1 MPPRSDEN
9 TGSAREPRPL
19 RARRLY
25 QTQAR
30 LVALD
35 RTESEAAM
43 IHRILA
49 RPTSTQASRRTAGA
63 PAPAVWSDV
72 SEDPGAIRD
81 ESPGVIASIGAS
93 ALRVAQE
100 IGGIVLLTGQVVR
113 ALIPPRI
120 DGREL
125 WRHLHKMGYR
135 SVPIVMLTALFAG
148 GLMMLQSGPFVKRF
162 GATSL
167 AGWFA
172 GYAVLREIGP
182 ILIALMFSGRV
193 GANNTAELS
202 TMTVTEQLDGLR
214 ALAIDP
220 VRFLVVPRVIAMVVT
235 LLALTVIGD
244 LVALA
249 GASITARAMLDIEWS
264 TLLHS
269 FADNLRPYDLLHG
282 LYKSIAFGAA
292 IAVSSCYFGVTV
304 RGGAVGVGRAVN
316 AAVVAAAVSIMLL
329 DFFLTYL
336 TG

>member
-1 MPPRSDEN
+1 MDVLSSL
-9 TGSAREPRPL
+9 G
-19 RARRLY
+19 
-25 QTQAR
+25 
-30 LVALD
+30 
-35 RTESEAAM
+35 
-43 IHRILA
+43 
-49 RPTSTQASRRTAGA
+49 AGA
-63 PAPAVWSDV
+63 L
-72 SEDPGAIRD
+72 R
-81 ESPGVIASIGAS
+81 S
-93 ALRVAQE
+93 AQA
-100 IGGIVLLTGQVVR
+100 IGGIVLLTGQVAR
-113 ALIPPRI
+113 ALVPPRL

-125 WRHLHKMGYR
+125 WRNLYKMGNR
-135 SVPIVMLTALFAG
+135 SVPIVVVTALFAG
-148 GLMMLQSGPFVKRF
+148 GLMALQSGPFVKQY
-162 GATSL
+162 GATAL
-167 AGWFA
+167 AGWGA

-193 GANNTAELS
+193 GANNAAELS

-220 VRFLVVPRVIAMVVT
+220 LRFLIVPRVVAMVIALV
-235 LLALTVIGD
+235 ALTAIGD

-249 GASITARAMLDIEWS
+249 GAAVVDHVMLDIEWS
-264 TLLHS
+264 TMFHS

-282 LYKSIAFGAA
+282 IYKSVAFGAA